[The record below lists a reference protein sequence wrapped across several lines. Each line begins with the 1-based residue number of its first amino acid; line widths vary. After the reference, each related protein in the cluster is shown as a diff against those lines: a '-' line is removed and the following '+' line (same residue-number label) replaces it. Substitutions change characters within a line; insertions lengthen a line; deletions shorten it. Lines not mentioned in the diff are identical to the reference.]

1 MLLLSETHSI
11 YDPGGRKMTVK
22 VTKFGGSSVAN
33 AAQMQKVSEIVR
45 DDPNRKFIVVSAP
58 GKRDKRDIKITDML
72 IALGTAYMSNQ
83 SYESDLQSV
92 LQRFK
97 AIIEDLQLPNTI
109 LEEIKQSILD
119 VLIQDI
125 PVPLKMDAVKALGED
140 SSAKIVSAYL
150 QQTGLQATYLNPRE
164 AGLIVS
170 DEPGNAQILPESFS
184 EIHKLRSKEGVQVIP
199 GFFGYTK
206 DGQLAT
212 FSRGGSDI
220 TGSIIAAGLKAD
232 LYENF
237 TDVDSVYSVNPT
249 IVDRPKEITT
259 LTYKEMREL
268 SYAGFSVFHDEALI
282 PAFRE
287 EIPVCIK
294 NTNNPEA
301 PGTMIVADKE
311 PDEKCVVG
319 IASDSGFCSLYVSKY
334 LMNREIGFGR
344 KLLHILEDEGISF
357 EHAPSGIDDMSVIIR
372 ENKLTFEKEAVIL
385 KRIKEELHV
394 DTVTMH
400 RNLAMIMVVG
410 EGLVRTIGV
419 AQKATT
425 AIKNANVNIEMINQ
439 GSSEVSMM
447 FGISADDLNRAIQA
461 LYTVYFEDKE
471 S

>member
-1 MLLLSETHSI
+1 
-11 YDPGGRKMTVK
+11 MTVK
-22 VTKFGGSSVAN
+22 VTKFGGSSVAS
-33 AAQMQKVSEIVR
+33 ATQIKKVGRIIES
-45 DDPNRKFIVVSAP
+45 DSHRKYIVVSAP
-58 GKRDKRDIKITDML
+58 GKRNKQDVKITDML
-72 IALGTAYMSNQ
+72 IALGNAYMGNV
-83 SYESDLQSV
+83 SYEDNL
-92 LQRFK
+92 K
-97 AIIEDLQLPNTI
+97 
-109 LEEIKQSILD
+109 SILD
-119 VLIQDI
+119 RFKEIVMELELPHTILVNIDQSIRDVLAKEI
-125 PVPLKMDAVKALGED
+125 PAAQKMDAIKALGED

-150 QQTGLQATYLNPRE
+150 QQIGLDAAYLNPQE

-170 DEPGNAQILPESFS
+170 DEPGNAQILSESFPV
-184 EIHKLRSKEGVQVIP
+184 IHNLRMKRGIQVIP
-199 GFFGYTK
+199 GFFGFTK
-206 DGQLAT
+206 EGQLAT

-237 TDVDSVYSVNPT
+237 TDVDSVYTVNPT
-249 IVDRPKEITT
+249 IVDQPKEITT

-372 ENKLTFEKEAVIL
+372 EKKLSFEKEAIIL
-385 KRIKEELHV
+385 RRIKEELHV

-410 EGLVRTIGV
+410 EGLVRTVGV

-425 AIKNANVNIEMINQ
+425 AIRDAGVNIEMINQ

-447 FGISADDLNRAIQA
+447 FGIAADDLNRAIQS
-461 LYTVYFEDKE
+461 LYTVYFEDKN
-471 S
+471 